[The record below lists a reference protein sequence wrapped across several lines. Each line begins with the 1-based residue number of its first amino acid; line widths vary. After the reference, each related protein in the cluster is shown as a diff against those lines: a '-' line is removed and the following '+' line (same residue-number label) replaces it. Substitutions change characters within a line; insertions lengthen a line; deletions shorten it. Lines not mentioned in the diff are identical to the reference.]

1 MSASELR
8 EKLHQYI
15 DDADETSLTEIYKMI
30 SEDDLPFN
38 YSVED
43 IEMLYK
49 RRDSY
54 LSGEG
59 KNFTVEESLNKIR
72 K

>member
-8 EKLHQYI
+8 EKLHNYI
-15 DDADETSLTEIYKMI
+15 DAADEVKLIEIYKI
-30 SEDDLPFN
+30 IEEDDAPYN
-38 YSVED
+38 YFAED
-43 IEMLYK
+43 TAMLYK